1 MFSSLSSAASSAASL
16 AIGSSTTNPKDANK
30 TEGGESTERVD
41 PTKLFHEFPHPQDW
55 QERVREVLENLKKT
69 NTEIP
74 SKMCPLGDV
83 EATCRR
89 FLVARRYNV
98 EAAELMMRKAIE
110 FRNSV
115 CIGDAYGEHIKS
127 SASVGF
133 VRVVEENIT
142 QHAVSLLHETR
153 VSGVFVEDWQRR
165 LSLALEVSDGVHGIR
180 RS

>member
-1 MFSSLSSAASSAASL
+1 MFSSLSSAASSAASW
-16 AIGSSTTNPKDANK
+16 AMGSSTTNPNDANT

-55 QERVREVLENLKKT
+55 HERVREVLENLKKT
-69 NTEIP
+69 NTEVP

-110 FRNSV
+110 FRNLG
-115 CIGDAYGEHIKS
+115 CA
-127 SASVGF
+127 SA
-133 VRVVEENIT
+133 
-142 QHAVSLLHETR
+142 TR
-153 VSGVFVEDWQRR
+153 
-165 LSLALEVSDGVHGIR
+165 
-180 RS
+180 